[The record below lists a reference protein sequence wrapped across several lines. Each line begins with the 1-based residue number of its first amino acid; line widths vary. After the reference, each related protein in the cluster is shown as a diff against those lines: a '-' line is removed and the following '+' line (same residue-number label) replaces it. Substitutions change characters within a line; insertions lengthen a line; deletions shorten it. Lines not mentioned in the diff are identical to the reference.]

1 MQEIV
6 EHLREPYRV
15 YCIQLEQGM
24 NKRPGDAVLF
34 VHIGRPVSFKTVCE
48 SFILQHTELTVEK
61 TNEKIPTVSIVGIT
75 KVPNGNKPTY
85 ELRLDGTLVEII
97 S

>member
-15 YCIQLEQGM
+15 YAIHMDPGV
-24 NKRPGDAVLF
+24 NKRPNQAMLL

-48 SFILQHTELTVEK
+48 SFIFQHLELTIQSSG
-61 TNEKIPTVSIVGIT
+61 EKIQTNSVIGIQ
-75 KVPNGNKPTY
+75 KIPNGNKPQY
-85 ELRLDGTLVEII
+85 ELRLDGTLLELP
-97 S
+97 